1 MSQQI
6 VYNCVKKHLITQT
19 FPLHIKKSVCFVH
32 QAWSRQPCPAW
43 TGKSKRT
50 TRSWSRLKTW
60 PDRWAA
66 SREPRRSASPSLM
79 STTTRHASPRVS
91 HTHTHTHTHTHS
103 DQSSWKTTCQ
113 CEPVPGRQP
122 PIWCQYQNEFGLL
135 QGALGFCVT
144 KAGLLKAA
152 NN

>member
-91 HTHTHTHTHTHS
+91 HTHTHTHTHTVTSPHGKPLVS
-103 DQSSWKTTCQ
+103 VSRCQ
-113 CEPVPGRQP
+113 AGSP
-122 PIWCQYQNEFGLL
+122 PSGVSIKMNLDYCRELWDFVWLRR
-135 QGALGFCVT
+135 AS
-144 KAGLLKAA
+144 
-152 NN
+152 